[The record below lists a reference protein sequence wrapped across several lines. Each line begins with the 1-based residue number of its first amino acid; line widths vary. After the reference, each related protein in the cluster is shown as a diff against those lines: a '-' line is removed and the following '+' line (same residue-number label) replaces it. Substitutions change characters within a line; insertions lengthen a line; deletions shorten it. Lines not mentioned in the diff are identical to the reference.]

1 MKREQEDRN
10 KPNTRLL
17 NEDERENEY
26 HVWAYDKRSRKDFA
40 VMICKAQDTKSI
52 KLRDKEW
59 IEEIE
64 KMSSTYGTTA
74 RAMSEEDWQSLKS
87 KMGVE
92 DD

>member
-1 MKREQEDRN
+1 MKQEDR
-10 KPNTRLL
+10 LL
-17 NEDERENEY
+17 TQDE
-26 HVWAYDKRSRKDFA
+26 
-40 VMICKAQDTKSI
+40 MIVVLKSVPVIYRDSDLEILRVHLEAQDAKSI